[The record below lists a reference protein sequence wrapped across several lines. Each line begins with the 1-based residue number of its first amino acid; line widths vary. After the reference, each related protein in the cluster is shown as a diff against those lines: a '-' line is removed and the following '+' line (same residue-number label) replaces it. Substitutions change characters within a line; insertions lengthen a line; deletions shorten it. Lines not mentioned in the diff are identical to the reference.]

1 MRDFCTFYTHYII
14 YRHIGDTI
22 LCIDF
27 TLIIQHDGGRYV
39 VLFCRAWV
47 NYTFL
52 LFICLYNYTFSLFS
66 CLQNYTFLYFDYLQ
80 NYTFLY
86 FDYSGNYTFS
96 LFLSFEVFCRLIT
109 ESGGMANLKMRGRR
123 VEVSR
128 GGTSERFT
136 PKTFTVPVRPE
147 VKAFFAMPRL
157 KRGAKEAK
165 LVPLCTKKGRRQKNI
180 KRNRARGARIH
191 LSYLYVFQGYMHFLQ
206 TLHSWGLKFDN
217 QRGLVCR
224 VWCTNP
230 TQNPSLCRVL
240 RRSV

>member
-80 NYTFLY
+80 NYTF
-86 FDYSGNYTFS
+86 S
-96 LFLSFEVFCRLIT
+96 LFLSFEVFCRHIT
-109 ESGGMANLKMRGRR
+109 ESGGMAKLKTRGSR

-128 GGTSERFT
+128 GGTSERFVA
-136 PKTFTVPVRPE
+136 KTFTVPVRPE
-147 VKAFFAMPRL
+147 VKAFFATL
-157 KRGAKEAK
+157 GLQGAQRKQNLCHFARKKED
-165 LVPLCTKKGRRQKNI
+165 GRKI
-180 KRNRARGARIH
+180 
-191 LSYLYVFQGYMHFLQ
+191 
-206 TLHSWGLKFDN
+206 
-217 QRGLVCR
+217 
-224 VWCTNP
+224 
-230 TQNPSLCRVL
+230 
-240 RRSV
+240 